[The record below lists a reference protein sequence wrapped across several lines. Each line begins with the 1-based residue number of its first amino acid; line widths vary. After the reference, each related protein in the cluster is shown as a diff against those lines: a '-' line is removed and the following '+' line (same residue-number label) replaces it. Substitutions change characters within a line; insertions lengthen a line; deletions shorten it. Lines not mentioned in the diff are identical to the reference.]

1 MAVAAL
7 LRSGTSAGANYQ
19 EARAAESR
27 QDFVHKLQ
35 IALKETRESH
45 YWLRLI
51 AVARI
56 VPASKLV
63 EITNESEQL
72 VAILSKAVARTKG
85 TDKESE

>member
-19 EARAAESR
+19 EPRAAESR

-56 VPASKLV
+56 VPAAKLT
-63 EITNESEQL
+63 EITDESEQL